1 MKFLGIDYGKKRVG
15 LALSHKDE
23 SLALPEK
30 VLPNDGKLI
39 ENIRKICLEK
49 GVGAIVLGE
58 SLNFEGGQNPL
69 MEEISDIKTKLESNL
84 NIPIYLEPEFLTT
97 RQASSIQKKDE
108 LTDARAAAIILQ
120 SFLDKRKK

>member
-15 LALSHKDE
+15 LALSHEKE

-30 VLPNDGKLI
+30 VLVNDRNLVEK
-39 ENIRKICLEK
+39 IRQICREK
-49 GVGAIVLGE
+49 GVEAIVLGE

-69 MEEISDIKTKLESNL
+69 MEDILDIKNKLELDL
-84 NIPIYLEPEFLTT
+84 NIPIYLEPELLTT
-97 RQASSIQKKDE
+97 KQASSIQKEDE

-120 SFLDKRKK
+120 SFLDKRKQ